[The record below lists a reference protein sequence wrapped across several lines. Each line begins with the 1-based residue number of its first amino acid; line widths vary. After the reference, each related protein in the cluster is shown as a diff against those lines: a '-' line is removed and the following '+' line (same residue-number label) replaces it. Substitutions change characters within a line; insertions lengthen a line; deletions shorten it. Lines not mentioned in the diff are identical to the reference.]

1 MPIERPPEHRHP
13 GIRPRP
19 TLGRQLDAM
28 SRAAFPLVCT
38 LLLMLLSMAPFGFAD
53 QAMLLPAITLP
64 CVFFW
69 SLFRPAAMPPP
80 AVFLVGLMLDLLG
93 YLPIGVG
100 VLTLLVL
107 HGFTVRWRR
116 LLARQNFTVVWLA
129 FAGLAAGSC
138 ALLWALASM
147 LTFRLL
153 PPAPAAFLCVLSSA
167 VYPAVAILFTAAHR
181 SIADPERA

>member
-1 MPIERPPEHRHP
+1 MAIETPPHSRTP

-19 TLGRQLDAM
+19 TLGRRLDAL
-28 SRAAFPLVCT
+28 SRAAFPFACT
-38 LLLMLLSMAPFGFAD
+38 LLLMLLAMAPFGFGS

-80 AVFLVGLMLDLLG
+80 AVFLIGLFLDLLG
-93 YLPIGVG
+93 YLPIGAG

-116 LLARQNFTVVWLA
+116 VLARQGFAIVWIA
-129 FAGLAAGSC
+129 FAAMAA
-138 ALLWALASM
+138 AAALLLWALASL

-153 PPAPAAFLCVLSSA
+153 PPGPAAFVGVLSIA
-167 VYPAVAILFTAAHR
+167 VYPIVAVLFTAAHR
-181 SIADPERA
+181 SVADPERA

>member
-1 MPIERPPEHRHP
+1 MAIEQPPEHRTP

-19 TLGRQLDAM
+19 TLGRQLDAV
-28 SRAAFPLVCT
+28 SRAAFPVVCT
-38 LLLMLLSMAPFGFAD
+38 VLLMLLAMAPFGFAD

-69 SLFRPAAMPPP
+69 SLFRPAAMSPP
-80 AVFLVGLMLDLLG
+80 AVFLIGLLLDLLG
-93 YLPIGVG
+93 YLPIGAG

-116 LLARQNFTVVWLA
+116 TLARQNFTVVWIA
-129 FAGLAAGSC
+129 FAGLAAG
-138 ALLWALASM
+138 AAGLLWTLASL

-153 PPAPAAFLCVLSSA
+153 PPGPVVFLCVLTTA
-167 VYPAVAILFTAAHR
+167 IYPTVAILFTGAHR
-181 SIADPERA
+181 SIADPDRA

>member
-1 MPIERPPEHRHP
+1 MPIERPPEGRLP

-19 TLGRQLDAM
+19 TLGRRLDAM
-28 SRAAFPLVCT
+28 SRAAFPFACT
-38 LLLMLLSMAPFGFAD
+38 LLLMLLAMAPFGFAG
-53 QAMLLPAITLP
+53 QAMLLPAIALP

-80 AVFLVGLMLDLLG
+80 AVFLIGLFLDLLG
-93 YLPIGVG
+93 YLPVGSG

-116 LLARQNFTVVWLA
+116 VLAKQGFAVVWIG
-129 FAGLAAGSC
+129 FAVMAAGC
-138 ALLWALASM
+138 AALLWVLASL

-153 PPAPAAFLCVLSSA
+153 PVGPAVFLFVLSIA
-167 VYPAVAILFTAAHR
+167 VYPTIAILFTGAHR

>member
-1 MPIERPPEHRHP
+1 MAIDRPPDDRTP

-19 TLGRQLDAM
+19 TLGRRLDVV
-28 SRAAFPLVCT
+28 SRAAFPFACTMLV
-38 LLLMLLSMAPFGFAD
+38 MLLAMAPFGFAG

-69 SLFRPAAMPPP
+69 SLFRPSAMPPP
-80 AVFLVGLMLDLLG
+80 AVFLIGLFLDLLG
-93 YLPIGVG
+93 YLPIGAG

-116 LLARQNFTVVWLA
+116 FLTRQGFAVVWIS
-129 FAGLAAGSC
+129 FAGMAAGAA
-138 ALLWALASM
+138 ALFWALASV

-153 PPAPAAFLCVLSSA
+153 PTGPAVFLFVLTIA
-167 VYPAVAILFTAAHR
+167 VYPAIAILFTGAHR

>member
-1 MPIERPPEHRHP
+1 VPIERPPEGRHP

-19 TLGRQLDAM
+19 TLGRRLDAM
-28 SRAAFPLVCT
+28 SRAAFPFVCT
-38 LLLMLLSMAPFGFAD
+38 LLLMLLAMAPFDFAG

-80 AVFLVGLMLDLLG
+80 AVFMVGLLLDLLG
-93 YLPIGVG
+93 YLPVGVG

-116 LLARQNFTVVWLA
+116 VLARQGFALVWLS
-129 FAGLAAGSC
+129 FAGLAAG
-138 ALLWALASM
+138 AAFLLWALASL
-147 LTFRLL
+147 LTLRLL
-153 PPAPAAFLCVLSSA
+153 PPGPAVFVFVLACA
-167 VYPAVAILFTAAHR
+167 VYPAIAILFTGAHR
-181 SIADPERA
+181 SIADPDRA

>member
-1 MPIERPPEHRHP
+1 MPIERPPEGRLP

-19 TLGRQLDAM
+19 TLGRRLDAM
-28 SRAAFPLVCT
+28 SRAAFPFSCT
-38 LLLMLLSMAPFGFAD
+38 VLLMLLAMAPFGFAG

-80 AVFLVGLMLDLLG
+80 AVFLIGLFLDLLG
-93 YLPIGVG
+93 YLPVGAG

-116 LLARQNFTVVWLA
+116 VLARQGFLVVWIG
-129 FAGLAAGSC
+129 FAVMAAGAA
-138 ALLWALASM
+138 ALLWALASV
-147 LTFRLL
+147 LAFRLL
-153 PPAPAAFLCVLSSA
+153 PPGPAVFLFVLTVA
-167 VYPAVAILFTAAHR
+167 LYPTVAILFTAAHR
-181 SIADPERA
+181 SVADPGQA